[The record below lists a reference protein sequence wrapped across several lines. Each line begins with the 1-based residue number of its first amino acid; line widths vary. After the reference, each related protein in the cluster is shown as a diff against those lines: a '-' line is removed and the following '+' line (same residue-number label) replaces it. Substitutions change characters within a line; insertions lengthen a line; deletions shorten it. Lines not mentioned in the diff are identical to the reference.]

1 MIKALKSLLALC
13 AGLPLI
19 FTPAIAA
26 ELNPSLIVDVAN
38 GAVLHEEGASL
49 PWYPASLTKLMTVYV
64 TLTAVKERR
73 LTFDTPLIVSQRAAR
88 MPPSKMGFKPGTEV
102 TLDNALKMLM
112 VKSANDLA
120 ITIAEGVSGSVEDF
134 AVEMNNAA
142 KKLGMRDSH
151 FVNPNGLHE
160 ARHVSSARDMAL
172 VALALLRE
180 FPAERDLFNIGA
192 LKLDGQIISTHNG
205 MLGRYPG
212 ADGMKT
218 GFTCPA
224 GFNVVVSAT
233 QNNRQLL
240 AVILGSPNAK
250 ARSLKA
256 MALLEAGFKSN
267 DFGRP
272 RINSLPYLGAMAAPN
287 RRPDIC
293 GRNRT
298 QDSEEDFPIPI
309 AVSAHTPNGSDES
322 PASFYSAGGAQ
333 LQQVQASS
341 LLKGPRPAFVP
352 IEVFTGRLPGWTG
365 PVAGP
370 HNLVQLAQSQTAAV
384 KPPAAKPPVAKAPAA
399 QSKAAKHGNKA
410 SQPKAKNSKNAKAA
424 KKSPNKTQAQNTD
437 SAPSSKPILRGS
449 KD

>member
-19 FTPAIAA
+19 FTPASAA
-26 ELNPSLIVDVAN
+26 ELNPSLIVDVGN
-38 GAVLHEEGASL
+38 GAVLHEEGATR

-64 TLTAVKERR
+64 TLTAVNDRR
-73 LTFDTPLIVSQRAAR
+73 LTLDTPLLVSQRAAR

-102 TLDNALKMLM
+102 TLENALKMLM
-112 VKSANDLA
+112 VKSANDIA

-151 FVNPNGLHE
+151 FVNPNGLHD
-160 ARHVSSARDMAL
+160 AGHVSSARDMAL
-172 VALALLRE
+172 VALALLKE
-180 FPAERDLFNIGA
+180 FPEQRGLFNIGA

-240 AVILGSPNAK
+240 AIILGSPNAK

-256 MALLEAGFKSN
+256 MALLEAGFKTSVI
-267 DFGRP
+267 GRP
-272 RINSLPYLGAMAAPN
+272 KVTSLPYLGPMAAPN

-293 GRNRT
+293 GRNRS

-309 AVSAHTPNGSDES
+309 AASAHAPNGSDENH
-322 PASFYSAGGAQ
+322 ASFFAAGGAQ
-333 LQQVQASS
+333 MQHVQASS
-341 LLKGPRPAFVP
+341 LLSGPRPAFIPV
-352 IEVFTGRLPGWTG
+352 EVFTGRLPGWTG
-365 PVAGP
+365 PSAGP
-370 HNLVQLAQSQTAAV
+370 RTPVKLAQSPSAEA
-384 KPPAAKPPVAKAPAA
+384 KPKPAAKASKHTA
-399 QSKAAKHGNKA
+399 SKAKK
-410 SQPKAKNSKNAKAA
+410 AKAA
-424 KKSPNKTQAQNTD
+424 KKTSSKAQTHKTHSP
-437 SAPSSKPILRGS
+437 PSSKPKLRGS